1 MRDTHSDPYGDL
13 GTGSCCALDIQPQ
26 ADPRVWDS
34 PVPQTIINVTCIC
47 PATSISPAAVRCCH
61 HTIASRCWL
70 PMPGAFPGCR
80 ITAQL
85 PFSCRIYTPVLGFP
99 AKFHYYICSFL
110 RLVIKHSGHG
120 LHRYAGDIPVSQN
133 GAPGRLLSCF
143 ICSSVLLM
151 SRCSWSC
158 GIAPS
163 HRLPGRAE
171 GWVEGWAEGFTAFTP
186 AAFTHAPFT
195 PSAVTRTIHTLS
207 VHTHSIHTCS
217 VHTHTHCS
225 HPQHSHTHC
234 SHTHC
239 AWQSP
244 QPCAPARNGPRAPT
258 ALQALERSR

>member
-1 MRDTHSDPYGDL
+1 MGDTRGASPKGCSELSSIPLWGRSRSCSPSCAPPVQPPAAHTLAAAVDNAALIALCALWRAPCGARGGAAWMRDTHSDPYGDL
-13 GTGSCCALDIQPQ
+13 GTGSCCALDIHPQ

-133 GAPGRLLSCF
+133 GAPGRLLTCF

-151 SRCSWSC
+151 SRCS
-158 GIAPS
+158 
-163 HRLPGRAE
+163 
-171 GWVEGWAEGFTAFTP
+171 
-186 AAFTHAPFT
+186 
-195 PSAVTRTIHTLS
+195 
-207 VHTHSIHTCS
+207 
-217 VHTHTHCS
+217 
-225 HPQHSHTHC
+225 
-234 SHTHC
+234 
-239 AWQSP
+239 
-244 QPCAPARNGPRAPT
+244 
-258 ALQALERSR
+258 